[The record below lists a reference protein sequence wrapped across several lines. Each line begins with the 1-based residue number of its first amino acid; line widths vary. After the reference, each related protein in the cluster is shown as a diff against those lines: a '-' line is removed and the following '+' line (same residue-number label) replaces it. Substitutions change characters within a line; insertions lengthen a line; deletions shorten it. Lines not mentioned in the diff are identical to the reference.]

1 MKDAGRIVLT
11 AVSSLALA
19 AAVWAA
25 NPPDLPRT
33 QQDATKEQSSN
44 QLQSVNGKIASV
56 EKDSFTLSVATDQT
70 TTPGQQ
76 LAPQTSTAK
85 TMTFLIDKNTTVDGT
100 LKVDSNAEVI
110 YRQNSGANVA
120 VSVSVTP

>member
-1 MKDAGRIVLT
+1 MKDARRIVLT

-19 AAVWAA
+19 ATVWAA
-25 NPPDLPRT
+25 NPPAMPKIR
-33 QQDATKEQSSN
+33 QDATKEQSSN
-44 QLQSVNGKIASV
+44 QLQSVTGKIGSV
-56 EKDSFTLSVATDQT
+56 EKDFFTLSVTTNQT

-76 LAPQTSTAK
+76 LSAQTSTAK

-100 LKVDSNAEVI
+100 LKVDSNAEVT

-120 VSVSVTP
+120 VSVRVTP